1 MISLDQIFP
10 TARVRKEGKRT
21 FFSNKMHF
29 FKIRKNGLIFTCNMS
44 MKRSWNVGNGIFVH
58 FQKSWKMTS
67 IETKVWKWQKCQKNH
82 ILFLVSKKVIF
93 HYFWK
98 WRKIL
103 FSTFQDLSIDILH
116 VKIKPF
122 LRILKKMVKKV
133 RFCSFLTHAVGKIW
147 SKLIKCMCN
156 SIFNHNLTLKTHIFQ
171 RYSL

>member
-1 MISLDQIFP
+1 MCLWKGLEM
-10 TARVRKEGKRT
+10 KEMA
-21 FFSNKMHF
+21 FCPFS
-29 FKIRKNGLIFTCNMS
+29 KIMKNDLN
-44 MKRSWNVGNGIFVH
+44 RD
-58 FQKSWKMTS
+58 KSIKMTKMS
-67 IETKVWKWQKCQKNH
+67 KNH

-156 SIFNHNLTLKTHIFQ
+156 NIFYHVLTFKIHRFQ

>member
-1 MISLDQIFP
+1 
-10 TARVRKEGKRT
+10 
-21 FFSNKMHF
+21 
-29 FKIRKNGLIFTCNMS
+29 
-44 MKRSWNVGNGIFVH
+44 
-58 FQKSWKMTS
+58 MTS

-156 SIFNHNLTLKTHIFQ
+156 NIFYHVLTFKIHRFQ
-171 RYSL
+171 RYRVYFTKAQFFRDTLYINLFIYICKSKAFHNLPIPEVDF